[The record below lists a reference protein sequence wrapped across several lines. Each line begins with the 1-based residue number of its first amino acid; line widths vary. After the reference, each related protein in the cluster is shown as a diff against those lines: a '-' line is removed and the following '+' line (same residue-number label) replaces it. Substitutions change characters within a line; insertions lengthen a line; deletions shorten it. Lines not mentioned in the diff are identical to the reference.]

1 MDTFLPYLVDLAESS
16 PYVVL
21 FFVLTLCG
29 IGLPLPE
36 DVPMI
41 LAGIFVAKG
50 DMHFA
55 GALAISIAGVLAG
68 DTLLYLAGRRLGK
81 KALRSPLI
89 EKKLGKRR
97 LRRLRALYRLRGDR
111 VVFFARFVMGVRL
124 VAFFLAGALAVRYR
138 RFLLLDGLGALLS
151 VPVWIALG
159 TWLGHTYGDDIQ
171 KVLDA
176 TAPARNAIGVVIAVV
191 AVIVIVRWV
200 RLLGKVRASTA
211 QEPAEPVTAELPR
224 SGTG

>member
-151 VPVWIALG
+151 VPIWIALG

-211 QEPAEPVTAELPR
+211 QVDPATAELPR